1 MKLISITL
9 RLALMALFAAGP
21 RLGLCVPQLDLDV
34 SLDPVARTI
43 SVNAAITTDAPVLN
57 FYLANNFV
65 VQSVEL
71 DGATIPTNRSIL
83 EGSQQFQ
90 IDFPDAQQSRT
101 VTVRYH
107 GKVHP
112 LDTSLT
118 HEETL
123 QALPAMSSAEGAYL
137 PGNAG
142 WYPIVDSSFTY
153 RLTIAVPQGQVAVAP
168 GKPSDE
174 ATTDGIRKATFTMNW
189 PVDQLD
195 VMAGPW
201 SVREREIK
209 VADSSVRI
217 RTYFG
222 AAEASLADS
231 YLDATEAFIQR
242 YAARIGP
249 YPYSVFSVVS
259 SPIPTGFGMPTLTY
273 LGSQVLGYPFIRD
286 ISLGHEILHSWWGTG
301 VRVDPIRG
309 NWAEGL
315 TTFMADYAFR
325 EEESPQAATRMRHG
339 WLRDYAALP
348 PDMEQPL
355 SSFRERY
362 HTASA
367 TIGYGKSA
375 MLFYVL
381 RKRIGKEAFSA
392 GIRNFWKKYQHA
404 SASFNNLREAFEQ
417 ASGQALAGFFDQWL
431 DRTGA
436 PRLTVTRAHMSTN
449 GKSEVKFEMTQD
461 ANPYDLS
468 VPLRLFVD
476 DSIVDTRVHLTTATQ
491 ELSIPVEKPASVLQ
505 IDPQFEVWRQLAASE
520 APPILRDLI
529 AAKSVQVVISGKPA
543 GENANTKDIVAKDI
557 VRMVIA
563 FAEGNVTLVG
573 PTQKPDANMPLIIAG
588 SKVAVGNY
596 LKEHALAPRPAEVAA
611 GAVEVWTVQGASRK
625 VAVIAIEAG
634 AENNQELS
642 NLGERLRHFGS
653 YGWISIATT
662 GKAARGNWPIES
674 PRYKIARQ

>member
-1 MKLISITL
+1 MKLIGITW
-9 RLALMALFAAGP
+9 RLALVFLFLTGS
-21 RLGLCVPQLDLDV
+21 RLAWCAPQLDLDV
-34 SLDPVARTI
+34 SLDPAARKI
-43 SVNAAITTDAPVLN
+43 SVSAAITTDATVLS

-71 DGATIPTNRSIL
+71 DGATIPTSRNIL
-83 EGSQQFQ
+83 EGLQHFE
-90 IDFPDAQQSRT
+90 IDFPDAQQTRT

-107 GKVHP
+107 GKLHA

-123 QALPAMSSAEGAYL
+123 QALPAMSSAAGAYL

-142 WYPIVDSSFTY
+142 WYPVPDSAFTY
-153 RLTIAVPQGQVAVAP
+153 RLNITVPQGQVAVAP

-174 ATTDGIRKATFTMNW
+174 TSADGVRKATFTMNW

-195 VMAGPW
+195 VMTGPW
-201 SVREREIK
+201 SVREREVKIG
-209 VADSSVRI
+209 DSSVRI

-222 AAEASLADS
+222 ASQASLADS
-231 YLDATEAFIQR
+231 YLDATERFIRR
-242 YAARIGP
+242 YATRIGP

-301 VRVDPIRG
+301 VRVNPIRG

-315 TTFMADYAFR
+315 TTFMADYAYR
-325 EEESPQAATRMRHG
+325 EEESPQAAMRMRHR

-348 PDMEQPL
+348 PDLEQPL

-375 MLFYVL
+375 MMFFAL
-381 RKRIGKEAFSA
+381 RKRIGNTAFTE
-392 GIRNFWKKYQHA
+392 GIRDFWEKYQHA
-404 SASFNNLREAFEQ
+404 SASFDNLREAFEQ
-417 ASGQALAGFFDQWL
+417 ASGKSLAGFFDQWL

-436 PRLTVTRAHMSTN
+436 PRLTISRARMSHDD
-449 GKSEVKFEMTQD
+449 KREVKLEISQD

-468 VPLRLFVD
+468 VPLRLLVD
-476 DSIVDTRVHLTTATQ
+476 DSAVDANVHLTTTTQ
-491 ELSIPVEKPASVLQ
+491 ELSIPVKEPASAVQ
-505 IDPQFEVWRQLAASE
+505 IDPQFEVWRQLYASE

-529 AAKSVQVVISGKPA
+529 AAKSVQVVVPGEPA
-543 GENANTKDIVAKDI
+543 GQASNFKDMVT
-557 VRMVIA
+557 MVIA
-563 FAEGNVTLVG
+563 LAEGDVVAVD
-573 PTQKPDANMPLIIAG
+573 PAQKTDVHTPLIIAG
-588 SKVAVGNY
+588 SKAAVNTY
-596 LKEHALAPRPAEVAA
+596 LKEHALPARPASVAA
-611 GAVEVWTVQGASRK
+611 GTVEVWTLAEGSRK
-625 VAVIAIEAG
+625 IAVIAIEAG
-634 AENNQELS
+634 AENNQDLS
-642 NLGERLRHFGS
+642 KLGERLRHFGS
-653 YGWISIATT
+653 YGWVSIATD
-662 GKAARGNWPIES
+662 GKSARGNWPIES
-674 PRYKIARQ
+674 PRFKIAN

>member
-1 MKLISITL
+1 MKLITITQ
-9 RLALMALFAAGP
+9 
-21 RLGLCVPQLDLDV
+21 RLGLLILLVAGCQRAWCAPQLDLDV
-34 SLDPVARTI
+34 SLDPAARTI
-43 SVNAAITTDAPVLN
+43 SVSADITTDATVLN

-71 DGATIPTNRSIL
+71 DGATIPTNRTVL
-83 EGSQQFQ
+83 EGSQHFQ
-90 IDFPDAQQSRT
+90 IDFPDAQQTRT

-107 GKVHP
+107 GKLFA
-112 LDTSLT
+112 LDTSLS

-123 QALPAMSSAEGAYL
+123 QILPAMSSTDGAYL

-142 WYPIVDSSFTY
+142 WYPIPDSAFTY
-153 RLTIAVPQGQVAVAP
+153 RLKIAVPQGQVAVAP

-174 ATTDGIRKATFTMNW
+174 TLANGVRTATFTMNW
-189 PVDQLD
+189 PVEQLD
-195 VMAGPW
+195 VMAGAW
-201 SVREREIK
+201 TVREREIK
-209 VADSSVRI
+209 VGDAAIRI

-222 AAEASLADS
+222 SSEAALADS
-231 YLDATEAFIQR
+231 YLDATERFIRR

-249 YPYSVFSVVS
+249 YPYSIFSVVS

-273 LGSQVLGYPFIRD
+273 LGNQVLAYPFIRD

-325 EEESPQAATRMRHG
+325 EDEGPQGAMRMRHG

-348 PDMEQPL
+348 PGAEQPL
-355 SSFRERY
+355 SSFRERH

-375 MLFYVL
+375 MMFFVL
-381 RKRIGKEAFSA
+381 RKRIGKEAFLK
-392 GIRNFWKKYQHA
+392 GIRAFWQKYQHA
-404 SASFNNLREAFEQ
+404 SASFDNLREAFEQ
-417 ASGQALAGFFDQWL
+417 ASGQSLAAFFDQWL
-431 DRTGA
+431 DRVGA
-436 PRLTVTRAHMSTN
+436 PRLAISRARMSGN
-449 GKSEVKFEMTQD
+449 GKSEVKFEISQD

-476 DSIVDTRVHLTTATQ
+476 EATVDTRVHLTEAAQ
-491 ELSIPVEKPASVLQ
+491 EMSIPVAKPASAMQ
-505 IDPQFEVWRQLAASE
+505 IDPQFEVWRRLAASE

-529 AAKSVQVVISGKPA
+529 AAKSVQVVVPGKPP
-543 GENANTKDIVAKDI
+543 GKDANTKHIAATDV
-557 VRMVIA
+557 VRMVLA
-563 FAEGNVTLVG
+563 LAEGTVTAVG
-573 PTQKPDANMPLIIAG
+573 PAQQTEANTPLIIAG
-588 SKVAVGNY
+588 GKAAVTGY
-596 LKEHALAPRPAEVAA
+596 LKEHAMAPRPAEVTA
-611 GAVEVWTVQGASRK
+611 GVVEVWTMQAAGRK
-625 VAVIAIEAG
+625 VAVIAIDAG

-653 YGWISIATT
+653 YGWISIAAD
-662 GKAARGNWPIES
+662 GKADHGNWPIES
-674 PRYKIARQ
+674 PRYKIAN

>member
-1 MKLISITL
+1 MKLIAITL
-9 RLALMALFAAGP
+9 RLLVVLFAAGP
-21 RLGLCVPQLDLDV
+21 RLAWCVPELDLDV
-34 SLDPVARTI
+34 SLDPTAGTI

-90 IDFPDAQQSRT
+90 IDFPDAQQTRT

-107 GKVHP
+107 GKLHA

-123 QALPAMSSAEGAYL
+123 QALPAMSSAQGAYL
-137 PGNAG
+137 PGDAG
-142 WYPIVDSSFTY
+142 WYPITDSAFTY

-174 ATTDGIRKATFTMNW
+174 TTTDGIRKATFTMNW

-201 SVREREIK
+201 SVRERQIK
-209 VADSSVRI
+209 VADAPVRI

-249 YPYSVFSVVS
+249 YPYTVFSVVS

-325 EEESPQAATRMRHG
+325 EEESPLAAMRMRHG

-355 SSFRERY
+355 SSFRARY

-375 MLFYVL
+375 MMFFAL
-381 RKRIGKEAFSA
+381 RKRIGKEAFST
-392 GIRNFWKKYQHA
+392 GIRTFWEKYQHA
-404 SASFNNLREAFEQ
+404 SASFDNLREAFEQ
-417 ASGQALAGFFDQWL
+417 ASGQSLTGFFDQWL

-436 PRLTVTRAHMSTN
+436 PRLSVSRARMSTD
-449 GKSEVKFEMTQD
+449 GKSEVKLEISQD

-476 DSIVDTRVHLTTATQ
+476 DNAVDTRVHLTAATQ
-491 ELSIPVEKPASVLQ
+491 ELAIPVEKLASALQ

-529 AAKSVQVVISGKPA
+529 AAKSVQVVVPGKPA
-543 GENANTKDIVAKDI
+543 GQNSNTKDIVATDI

-563 FAEGNVTLVG
+563 FTEANVTAVD
-573 PTQKPDANMPLIIAG
+573 PAQKTEANIPLIIAG
-588 SKVAVGNY
+588 SKAAVNSY
-596 LKEHALAPRPAEVAA
+596 LKEHALAPRPAEVTA
-611 GAVEVWTVQGASRK
+611 GAVEVWTLQDAARK

-634 AENNQELS
+634 AENNKEMS

-653 YGWISIATT
+653 YGWVSIATT
-662 GKAARGNWPIES
+662 GKTARGNWPIES
-674 PRYKIARQ
+674 PRYKIAR